1 VENIPLPK
9 IRRFM
14 LEYYYWTAGL
24 GQYSNATRGTK
35 RHMPEEF
42 GRLFINVL
50 ILDEDAVECSGVED
64 KQVTLLERS
73 KVEVSV
79 GRIR

>member
-1 VENIPLPK
+1 
-9 IRRFM
+9 
-14 LEYYYWTAGL
+14 
-24 GQYSNATRGTK
+24 
-35 RHMPEEF
+35 MPEEF